1 MKMRVEDIDIP
12 EVPIPRRI
20 MLAQK
25 KRIAALKRTNVKLST
40 KCAKSRP
47 ILAVKKKP
55 Q

>member
-1 MKMRVEDIDIP
+1 MLAEDIDIP

-25 KRIAALKRTNVKLST
+25 KRIAALKRANVKLST

-55 Q
+55 K